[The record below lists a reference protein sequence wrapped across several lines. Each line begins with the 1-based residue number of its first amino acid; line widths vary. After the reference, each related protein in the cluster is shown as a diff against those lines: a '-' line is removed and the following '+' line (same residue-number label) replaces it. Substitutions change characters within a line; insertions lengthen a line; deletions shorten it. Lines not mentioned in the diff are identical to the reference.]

1 MRRGQLEQ
9 GVTIDV
15 ARSDIAAR
23 IRPVCAHFAE
33 ADFAALVDR
42 MAEIEVRYNLRDDW
56 MFYREQ
62 FTAESSR
69 ELGRI

>member
-23 IRPVCAHFAE
+23 IRPVCEHFAE

-56 MFYREQ
+56 LFYSEQ
-62 FTAESSR
+62 LRPKCST
-69 ELGRI
+69 ELIRV